1 MRKALSRFADLAA
14 RLRAA
19 LLIAVLVAPPGA
31 PALAQLPA
39 AAAGQPLPS
48 LAPMLAEVTPAVVN
62 IAVVARVPEE
72 NPLFAD
78 PFFRRFFD
86 LPDRPPRGEQ
96 AAGSGVIVD
105 AARGLVVT
113 NHHVVKDAH
122 EIYVGLKDR
131 RVLKAEVVGTD
142 PGTDVAVLRVP
153 TERLTAARWG
163 DSEAL
168 NVGDFVVAI
177 GNPFGIG
184 QTVTSGIVSALG
196 RTGLS
201 IEGYE
206 EFIQTDASINPGNS
220 GGALVN
226 LRGELVGI
234 NTAIIGPAGGNVG
247 IGFAVPAHMARAVID
262 QILRF
267 GEVRRGKLGVTTQD
281 VTPEAADK
289 LGLPVTEGAVVAQIE
304 RGSPAERAGLRPRD
318 VVTAINGRRI
328 RTSSELR
335 NRVGL
340 IPVGEEVELEVLR
353 DGRPRAI
360 RARVGELYQ
369 VTRVT
374 GETIPQLAGARVANV
389 APGMPMH
396 GQIEAIVVT
405 AVEEASAAH
414 RNGLRAGDL
423 IVGVNRVRVRTVS
436 ELIGAMRNAQRPVR
450 LTLLRGEYRITLMI
464 R

>member
-1 MRKALSRFADLAA
+1 MRKAMSRFPDDAA

-19 LLIAVLVAPPGA
+19 LLAAMLVASSGA

-39 AAAGQPLPS
+39 AVGGQPLPS
-48 LAPMLAEVTPAVVN
+48 LAPMLAGVTPAVVN

-72 NPLFAD
+72 NPLLAD

-113 NHHVVKDAH
+113 NHHVVKDAQ
-122 EIYVGLKDR
+122 EIFVGLKDR

-142 PGTDVAVLRVP
+142 PGTDIAVLRVP
-153 TERLTAARWG
+153 PERLTAARWG

-267 GEVRRGKLGVTTQD
+267 GEVRRGKLGVSTQD
-281 VTPEAADK
+281 VTPDLAGK

-304 RGSPAERAGLRPRD
+304 RGSAAERAGLRPRD
-318 VVTAINGRRI
+318 VVTAIDGRRI

-353 DGRPRAI
+353 EGRLLRI

-389 APGMPMH
+389 EPGMPMH

-423 IVGVNRVRVRTVS
+423 IVGVNRVRVRSVA
-436 ELIGAMRNAQRPVR
+436 ELVAAMRTAQRPVR
-450 LTLLRGEYRITLMI
+450 LTLLRGEYRITLLI

>member
-1 MRKALSRFADLAA
+1 MSRLARGHA
-14 RLRAA
+14 FRVAFLGA
-19 LLIAVLVAPPGA
+19 LLSFSAAAV
-31 PALAQLPA
+31 AQLPA
-39 AAAGQPLPS
+39 AAGGQPLPT

-62 IAVVARVPEE
+62 IAVIARTPEE

-105 AARGLVVT
+105 AAAGLVIT
-113 NHHVVKDAH
+113 NHHVVKDAQ
-122 EIYVGLKDR
+122 EIFVGLKDR
-131 RVLKAEVVGTD
+131 RVLKAQVVGVD
-142 PGTDVAVLRVP
+142 PGTDVAVLRISP
-153 TERLTAARWG
+153 ERLTAAKWG

-247 IGFAVPAHMARAVID
+247 IGFAVPAHMARAVMD

-281 VTPEAADK
+281 VTPDVAAK
-289 LGLPVTEGAVVAQIE
+289 LGLGVSEGALVAQVE
-304 RGSPAERAGLRPRD
+304 RGSGAERAGLRPRD
-318 VVTAINGRRI
+318 VVTTVNRRRI
-328 RTSSELR
+328 QSSSELR

-340 IPVGEEVELEVLR
+340 IPVGEEVELGVLR
-353 DGRPRAI
+353 GGRQIRV

-389 APGMPMH
+389 EPGKPMH
-396 GQIEAIVVT
+396 GQIEAVVVT
-405 AVEEASAAH
+405 AVDSESAAF
-414 RNGLRAGDL
+414 RNGLRSGDL
-423 IVGVNRVRVRTVS
+423 IVGVNRARVRNVT
-436 ELIGAMRNAQRPVR
+436 ELIAAMRAAERPVR
-450 LTLLRGEYRITLMI
+450 ITLVRGEYRITLVI